1 MPAKVEAGVL
11 QVNTRGLR
19 KYNAAETLVGLAG
32 THRYSRVQ
40 ACAIN
45 QPSDKIS
52 FKKIRW
58 LERVASIFDLSKYK
72 VHLL

>member
-1 MPAKVEAGVL
+1 MPAQVVACVL

-40 ACAIN
+40 YCAIN
-45 QPSDKIS
+45 RPSDNNS
-52 FKKIRW
+52 FKKFQW
-58 LERVASIFDLSKYK
+58 FEGVASIFDLSKHK

>member
-45 QPSDKIS
+45 QPSDKFHTCIQCVMYIS
-52 FKKIRW
+52 R
-58 LERVASIFDLSKYK
+58 
-72 VHLL
+72 

>member
-1 MPAKVEAGVL
+1 MPAKVEAVVL
-11 QVNTRGLR
+11 QVNARGLR

-32 THRYSRVQ
+32 TLRYLRVQ

-45 QPSDKIS
+45 QPSDVIS
-52 FKKIRW
+52 FKKFRW
-58 LERVASIFDLSKYK
+58 LEREASIYDLSKYK

>member
-19 KYNAAETLVGLAG
+19 KYNAAEALVGLAG
-32 THRYSRVQ
+32 THRYSHVQ

-52 FKKIRW
+52 FKK
-58 LERVASIFDLSKYK
+58 FQ
-72 VHLL
+72 